1 MVQVSIGIIFSL
13 FGNFQY
19 ATRSNSDQ
27 PFITQFRILLA
38 DCRYGNILKRQF
50 YTLTYPIA
58 CSSAR
63 NLTTNLLCC
72 FGEIW
77 SCDVGLLYYM
87 GRTAVFWV
95 TKIFMPV
102 SIDILLYQ
110 IVASPWIF
118 QQSFDILY
126 QQEATMLLSQKN
138 LLLFRCVLSWY
149 SCLICMQWQLFFK

>member
-1 MVQVSIGIIFSL
+1 MFPLRHRVILTLQPLFQCDLFSRRYYYRLQVVLRALKQTEQSVEKVRADIERQLTEIQNITEKVPNNNSTCEHIRIIFSL
-13 FGNFQY
+13 FGNFRC
-19 ATRSNSDQ
+19 ATRSNSDW

-77 SCDVGLLYYM
+77 SCDVGLL
-87 GRTAVFWV
+87 
-95 TKIFMPV
+95 
-102 SIDILLYQ
+102 
-110 IVASPWIF
+110 
-118 QQSFDILY
+118 
-126 QQEATMLLSQKN
+126 
-138 LLLFRCVLSWY
+138 
-149 SCLICMQWQLFFK
+149 